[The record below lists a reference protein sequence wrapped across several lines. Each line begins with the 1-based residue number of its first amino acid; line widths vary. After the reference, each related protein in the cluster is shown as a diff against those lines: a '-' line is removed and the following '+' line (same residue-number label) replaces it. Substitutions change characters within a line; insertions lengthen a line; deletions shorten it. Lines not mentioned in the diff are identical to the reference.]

1 MSTTKHTPGPWAL
14 YPYPT
19 RPYFTQVHVNGAAIA
34 DVYASGLLKPEET
47 TANARLIAAAPD
59 LLAALKV
66 LMHPDGL
73 SLRNMPLNVNQARA
87 AIQKAEGTT

>member
-1 MSTTKHTPGPWAL
+1 MATTKHTPGPWAL

-19 RPYFTQVHVNGAAIA
+19 RPYFTQVHINGAAIA

-59 LLAALKV
+59 LLAALKLV
-66 LMHPDGL
+66 QSEVASDTVEMWDQ
-73 SLRNMPLNVNQARA
+73 VAA
-87 AIQKAEGTT
+87 AISKAEGTT